1 MQSCKKISGNSAT
14 HKGGDMITQIT
25 MMLKAIST
33 HATHKDGDDDKFE
46 FYSQMITF
54 QLTPPMWVAT
64 KCGKDDQDLESI
76 STHASSTASRRHAKI
91 FQLTPPIRAAT
102 TMFTSNGC
110 SAGYFN
116 SHHPCGW
123 RRLLDLTVGLL
134 MPFQLTPP
142 MWVATVNYCTLSN
155 PGKISTHT
163 THKGG
168 DIP

>member
-123 RRLLDLTVGLL
+123 RQQ
-134 MPFQLTPP
+134 FQTKTYPKLHIT
-142 MWVATVNYCTLSN
+142 
-155 PGKISTHT
+155 STEVY
-163 THKGG
+163 KKLQSG
-168 DIP
+168 ININIILP